1 MDCIICL
8 ENETKKKFVLSPSF
22 EALEKLLN
30 ISRKRASYK
39 DNIVTSFV
47 ERITDKTAKEL
58 SEFKVCYHE
67 SCYSN
72 LANVGKLERA
82 IMLIRLIQENHL
94 LSKGRQVDRL

>member
-8 ENETKKKFVLSPSF
+8 ENNTKKKFVLSPSF
-22 EALEKLLN
+22 EALEKLLKR
-30 ISRKRASYK
+30 SRERASYK

-47 ERITDKTAKEL
+47 ERTTDKTAKEL
-58 SEFKVCYHE
+58 FESKVCCHE
-67 SCYSN
+67 ICYSN

-82 IMLIRLIQENHL
+82 QENHQ